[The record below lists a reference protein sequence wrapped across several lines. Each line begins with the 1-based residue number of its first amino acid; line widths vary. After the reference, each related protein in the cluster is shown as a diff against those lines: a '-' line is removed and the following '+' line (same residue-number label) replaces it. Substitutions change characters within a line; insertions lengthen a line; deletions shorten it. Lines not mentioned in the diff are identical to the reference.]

1 MRDERPVVT
10 TVLVAVG
17 GAAGATLR
25 YAVGLSLGPLAGTLT
40 ANVLGSFALGL
51 LVASGE
57 RLSARTRLA
66 LGGGLLSSF
75 TTYSTFAVETLS
87 APPPVA
93 VAYVLGSLLL
103 GFGAAVLADALV
115 EPGLPGYVQPPGG
128 ADGQEG
134 IDPSSEDPAGG
145 NRQ

>member
-1 MRDERPVVT
+1 MRDEHPVVT

-17 GAAGATLR
+17 GAAGASLR
-25 YAVGLSLGPLAGTLT
+25 YAVSLALGGPAGTLT

-93 VAYVLGSLLL
+93 VAYVVGSLAL

-115 EPGLPGYVQPPGG
+115 EPGLAGYVQPPGG
-128 ADGQEG
+128 TDGEEAGGPGRDTTGGDGQ
-134 IDPSSEDPAGG
+134 
-145 NRQ
+145 